1 MTIEITMPKLSD
13 TMKEGKLLRWHKR
26 PGDEVSRG
34 NGLAEV
40 QNGKARMVMGAADNG
55 VMQEIILAEGESAP
69 VGAVIARMTEI
80 SRGRLSRGDTP
91 PEAVKPI
98 PAAHRNEYRGLQTTG
113 FPNTWEYADVEAI
126 EGSPD
131 SLLCRFLDPSGNTV
145 FKARVPLSEID
156 PRSQIKILGDNGHL
170 TVSISWAER
179 LRDELRRLGS
189 EDTSETRTR
198 CETCGRNMAFAFTKS
213 GSEFYECGCYYYAL
227 PVKSR
232 ISGIISCW
240 IRSYG
245 RGREEKSVPAETDTV
260 STARSQRKRV
270 ASRGAIETEASP
282 RSAGAG
288 REGLDNLVGLD
299 SVKRSLDEIRSLVSI
314 DQERRRVGIST
325 TRPSLHAVFAGNPG
339 TGKTT
344 VARIYAETLRE
355 LGYLKKGQLVEAD
368 RSKLVADYLGQ
379 TASKTMEVLQ
389 QSLGGVLFIDEAYAL
404 KHDEQDSYGQ
414 ECIDTILKFMEDRR
428 EDLVVIIAGYR
439 DRMDALLEANPGFRS
454 RFPQY
459 LAFDDYTNDQLR
471 TILTKMCTA
480 QGYTIASQDL
490 DEAIDTLAR
499 ERTAKYFGNARA
511 VRNLLEQAARRQA
524 ARLDALKRS
533 GVSLTREELM
543 RVERSDLLGT
553 EVPER
558 SGEDDL
564 DKLVG
569 LSTVKVVVREY
580 ETLIRA
586 AKARAQDSREL
597 LQPYFVMTGNPGT
610 GKTTVARIMG
620 RIFKQLDYLPSDLVV
635 EASRDELVAGY
646 VGQTAIKTRQVLE
659 RALGG
664 TLFIDE
670 AYSLVVQQTTNE
682 DFGREA
688 IETLLKFMEDNRG
701 RLVVIVAGYDRE
713 MREFLNSN
721 PGLRSRFTNVINF
734 PDYDSD
740 ECATIFFK
748 MLEAQRFAPADEVR
762 ARLPE
767 VFGLLKAASN
777 WSNGRDVRTLLEF
790 VARTQARRF
799 SANSGSDPFLV
810 TMDDVN
816 GGLQEFLRNKSGGA

>member
-1 MTIEITMPKLSD
+1 
-13 TMKEGKLLRWHKR
+13 
-26 PGDEVSRG
+26 
-34 NGLAEV
+34 
-40 QNGKARMVMGAADNG
+40 
-55 VMQEIILAEGESAP
+55 
-69 VGAVIARMTEI
+69 
-80 SRGRLSRGDTP
+80 
-91 PEAVKPI
+91 
-98 PAAHRNEYRGLQTTG
+98 
-113 FPNTWEYADVEAI
+113 
-126 EGSPD
+126 
-131 SLLCRFLDPSGNTV
+131 
-145 FKARVPLSEID
+145 
-156 PRSQIKILGDNGHL
+156 
-170 TVSISWAER
+170 
-179 LRDELRRLGS
+179 
-189 EDTSETRTR
+189 
-198 CETCGRNMAFAFTKS
+198 
-213 GSEFYECGCYYYAL
+213 
-227 PVKSR
+227 
-232 ISGIISCW
+232 
-240 IRSYG
+240 
-245 RGREEKSVPAETDTV
+245 
-260 STARSQRKRV
+260 
-270 ASRGAIETEASP
+270 
-282 RSAGAG
+282 
-288 REGLDNLVGLD
+288 
-299 SVKRSLDEIRSLVSI
+299 
-314 DQERRRVGIST
+314 
-325 TRPSLHAVFAGNPG
+325 
-339 TGKTT
+339 
-344 VARIYAETLRE
+344 
-355 LGYLKKGQLVEAD
+355 
-368 RSKLVADYLGQ
+368 
-379 TASKTMEVLQ
+379 
-389 QSLGGVLFIDEAYAL
+389 
-404 KHDEQDSYGQ
+404 
-414 ECIDTILKFMEDRR
+414 
-428 EDLVVIIAGYR
+428 
-439 DRMDALLEANPGFRS
+439 
-454 RFPQY
+454 
-459 LAFDDYTNDQLR
+459 
-471 TILTKMCTA
+471 
-480 QGYTIASQDL
+480 
-490 DEAIDTLAR
+490 
-499 ERTAKYFGNARA
+499 
-511 VRNLLEQAARRQA
+511 
-524 ARLDALKRS
+524 
-533 GVSLTREELM
+533 M
-543 RVERSDLLGT
+543 RVERSDFLGT

-586 AKARAQDSREL
+586 AKARAQDSREF